1 MGREMRVEQNRSP
14 HAPISAIGGGVEFL
28 YECVMSPRQ
37 GISKSPTG
45 IDGFDDLTLGGVPT
59 GRPTL
64 VCGSAGCGKTLFAT
78 TFLIHGARDYAEPG
92 VFVTFEERPGDIVSN
107 VASLGFALDKLVDDQ
122 RIAFE
127 YVALDRSELE
137 EAGDYDLEG
146 LFLRLEAAID
156 SIGAKRVVLDTIES
170 LFSVFSNEAILRS
183 EIRRLFDWLK
193 DKGMT
198 TVITAERGDGT
209 LTRQGLE
216 EYVSDCVIL
225 LDHRVQNQVST
236 RRLRIVKYRG
246 TAHGTNEYPF
256 LIDQDGFSV
265 LPVSSLGLDHK
276 VSTDRISSG
285 IADLDD
291 MLAGGGFYRAS
302 SVLVSGVAGSGKSSI
317 AASFANA
324 ACAAGERALIFS
336 FEESADQS
344 VRNMASLGMDIG
356 RWIKSDKLRFIAT
369 RPTFYSLEMHLAV
382 MLREVIKFDPSLV
395 VLDPISSFLESGA
408 PMEVQSML
416 LRVIDFL
423 KGRGVTAIF
432 IHLMHSQDGRVQ
444 TEAGLSSLMDAW
456 ISLLNREVNG
466 EFNREL
472 YVLKA
477 RGVAHSNQVREFI
490 MSDEGISLVPPYLGE
505 NGAVTGSAR
514 KNEEAKSRRAEIRR
528 KAEVLKAQQQ
538 IRQRRRRAEVQME
551 ALQAEL
557 DADEIELN
565 ALTLGEEEYLRQA
578 EDDKIDM
585 GRSRKS

>member
-1 MGREMRVEQNRSP
+1 
-14 HAPISAIGGGVEFL
+14 
-28 YECVMSPRQ
+28 MSTPQ
-37 GISKSPTG
+37 GISKSLTG

-78 TFLIHGARDYAEPG
+78 TFLIHGARDYDEPG

-107 VASLGFALDKLVDDQ
+107 VASLGFALDKLVGDQ
-122 RIAFE
+122 KIAFE
-127 YVALDRSELE
+127 YVTLERSELE

-146 LFLRLEAAID
+146 LFLRIESAID
-156 SIGAKRVVLDTIES
+156 SIGAKRIVLDTIES
-170 LFSVFSNEAILRS
+170 LFSVFSNEAILRA

-225 LDHRVQNQVST
+225 LDHRVQNQIST

-256 LIDQDGFSV
+256 LIDEDGFSV
-265 LPVSSLGLDHK
+265 LPVSSLGLNHK
-276 VSTDRISSG
+276 VFEDRISSG

-291 MLAGGGFYRAS
+291 MLADGGFHRAS
-302 SVLVSGVAGSGKSSI
+302 SILISGVAGSGKSSV

-324 ACAAGERALIFS
+324 ACAAGERALLFS

-344 VRNMASLGMDIG
+344 VRNMRSLGIDIDQ
-356 RWIKSDKLRFIAT
+356 WIKSGKLRYIAT

-382 MLREVIKFDPSLV
+382 MLREVTRFDPGLV
-395 VLDPISSFLESGA
+395 ILDPISSFLESGDR
-408 PMEVQSML
+408 MEIQSML
-416 LRVIDFL
+416 LRVVDFL
-423 KGRGVTAIF
+423 KGRGVTAVF
-432 IHLMHSQDGRVQ
+432 THLMHGQDSVVQ
-444 TEAGLSSLMDAW
+444 TDAGLSSIMDAW
-456 ISLLNREVNG
+456 ILLLNREVNG

-472 YVLKA
+472 YLLKA
-477 RGVAHSNQVREFI
+477 RGLSHSNQVREFV
-490 MSDEGISLVPPYLGE
+490 MSDDGIKLVPPYLGE
-505 NGAVTGSAR
+505 NGALTGSAR
-514 KNEEAKSRRAEIRR
+514 KNEEAKSRQAEMRR
-528 KAEVLKAQQQ
+528 NADMSRAQQQ
-538 IRQRRRRAEVQME
+538 IQQKRRRAKAQME

-565 ALTLGEEEYLRQA
+565 AMMQN
-578 EDDKIDM
+578 EDDYRRQTADDRIEM
-585 GRSRKS
+585 ERSRKS

>member
-1 MGREMRVEQNRSP
+1 MA
-14 HAPISAIGGGVEFL
+14 AP
-28 YECVMSPRQ
+28 Q

-78 TFLIHGARDYAEPG
+78 TFLVQGARDYAEPG

-107 VASLGFALDKLVDDQ
+107 VASLGFALDKLVEDG
-122 RIAFE
+122 RIVFE
-127 YVALDRSELE
+127 HIALERSELE

-146 LFLRLEAAID
+146 LFLRLESAID

-170 LFSVFSNEAILRS
+170 LFSVFSNEAILRA

-198 TVITAERGDGT
+198 TVITAERGDGS

-256 LIDQDGFSV
+256 LIDEDGFSV
-265 LPVSSLGLDHK
+265 LPISSLGLDHK
-276 VSTDRISSG
+276 VFEDRISSG

-291 MLAGGGFYRAS
+291 MLAGGGFHRAS
-302 SVLVSGVAGSGKSSI
+302 SILISGVAGSGKSAI
-317 AASFANA
+317 AASFADA
-324 ACAAGERALIFS
+324 ACAAGGRALYFS

-344 VRNMASLGMDIG
+344 VRNMQSIGTDIG
-356 RWIKSDKLRFIAT
+356 RWIKSDKLRFFAT

-382 MLREVIKFDPSLV
+382 MLREIARFDPNLV
-395 VLDPISSFLESGA
+395 VLDPISSFLESGDR
-408 PMEVQSML
+408 MEIQSML
-416 LRVIDFL
+416 LRVVDFI
-423 KGRGVTAIF
+423 KSRGVTAVF
-432 IHLMHSQDGRVQ
+432 THLMHGQDGRVE
-444 TEAGLSSLMDAW
+444 TDAGLSSLMDAW
-456 ISLLNREVNG
+456 ILLLNREVNG

-472 YVLKA
+472 YLLKA
-477 RGVAHSNQVREFI
+477 RGLSHSNQVREFI
-490 MSDEGISLVPPYLGE
+490 MSDEGIKLAPPYLGE
-505 NGAVTGSAR
+505 SGALTGSAR
-514 KNEEAKSRRAEIRR
+514 KNEEAKSRRAEVRR
-528 KAEVLKAQQQ
+528 KADVWRVQQQ
-538 IRQRRRRAEVQME
+538 IEQKRRRAKAQME

-557 DADEIELN
+557 DADEI
-565 ALTLGEEEYLRQA
+565 ALKAMTLEEDDYLRQA
-578 EDDKIDM
+578 ADDKSDM
-585 GRSRKS
+585 ERSRKS

>member
-1 MGREMRVEQNRSP
+1 
-14 HAPISAIGGGVEFL
+14 
-28 YECVMSPRQ
+28 MSSSQ

-45 IDGFDDLTLGGVPT
+45 IDGFDELTLGGVPT

-107 VASLGFALDKLVDDQ
+107 VASLGFALDKLVESKK
-122 RIAFE
+122 IAFE

-170 LFSVFSNEAILRS
+170 LFSVFSNEAILRA

-225 LDHRVQNQVST
+225 LDHRVQNQIST

-265 LPVSSLGLDHK
+265 LPVSSLGLNHK
-276 VSTDRISSG
+276 VFEDRISSG
-285 IADLDD
+285 IADLDG
-291 MLAGGGFYRAS
+291 MLAGGGFHRAS
-302 SVLVSGVAGSGKSSI
+302 SILISGVAGSGKSAV
-317 AASFANA
+317 AACFVDA
-324 ACAAGERALIFS
+324 ACAAGDRAIIFS
-336 FEESADQS
+336 FEESADQFA
-344 VRNMASLGMDIG
+344 RNMKSIGTDIG
-356 RWIKSDKLRFIAT
+356 RWIKSDKLRYVAT

-382 MLREVIKFDPSLV
+382 MLREIIRFDPQLV
-395 VLDPISSFLESGA
+395 VLDPISAFMESGDR
-408 PMEVQSML
+408 MEIQSML

-423 KGRGVTAIF
+423 KARGVTAILT
-432 IHLMHSQDGRVQ
+432 HLMHEQDGGMR
-444 TEAGLSSLMDAW
+444 TDAGLSSLMDAW
-456 ISLLNREVNG
+456 ILLLNREVNG

-472 YVLKA
+472 YLLKA
-477 RGVAHSNQVREFI
+477 RGLSHSNQVREFI
-490 MSDEGISLVPPYLGE
+490 MSDKGITLVPPYLGE
-505 NGAVTGSAR
+505 NGALTGSAR
-514 KNEEAKSRRAEIRR
+514 KNEEAKSRRTELQRR
-528 KAEVLKAQQQ
+528 ADVSRAQQRIQ
-538 IRQRRRRAEVQME
+538 QKRRRAKAQME

-565 ALTLGEEEYLRQA
+565 AMTQEEDDYLRQA
-578 EDDKIDM
+578 ATDKSDM
-585 GRSRKS
+585 ERSRKS

>member
-1 MGREMRVEQNRSP
+1 MA
-14 HAPISAIGGGVEFL
+14 AP
-28 YECVMSPRQ
+28 Q

-78 TFLIHGARDYAEPG
+78 TFLVQGVREYSEPG
-92 VFVTFEERPGDIVSN
+92 VFVSFEERPGDIVSN
-107 VASLGFALDKLVDDQ
+107 VASLGFALDKLVEDG
-122 RIAFE
+122 RIVFE
-127 YVALDRSELE
+127 HIALERSELE

-146 LFLRLEAAID
+146 LFLRLESAID

-170 LFSVFSNEAILRS
+170 LFSVFSNEAILRA

-198 TVITAERGDGT
+198 TVITAERGDGS

-256 LIDQDGFSV
+256 LIDEDGFSV
-265 LPVSSLGLDHK
+265 LPISSLGLDHK
-276 VSTDRISSG
+276 VFEDRISSG

-291 MLAGGGFYRAS
+291 MLAGGGFHRAS
-302 SVLVSGVAGSGKSSI
+302 SILISGVAGSGKSAI
-317 AASFANA
+317 AASFADA
-324 ACAAGERALIFS
+324 ACAAGGRALYFS

-344 VRNMASLGMDIG
+344 VRNMKSIGTDIG
-356 RWIKSDKLRFIAT
+356 RWIKSDKLRFFAT

-382 MLREVIKFDPSLV
+382 MLREIARFDPNLV
-395 VLDPISSFLESGA
+395 VLDPISSFLESGDL
-408 PMEVQSML
+408 MEIQSML
-416 LRVIDFL
+416 LRVVDFI
-423 KGRGVTAIF
+423 KSRGVTAVF
-432 IHLMHSQDGRVQ
+432 THLMHGQDGRVE
-444 TEAGLSSLMDAW
+444 TDAGLSSLMDAW
-456 ISLLNREVNG
+456 ILLLNREVNG

-472 YVLKA
+472 YLLKA
-477 RGVAHSNQVREFI
+477 RGLSHSNQVREFI
-490 MSDEGISLVPPYLGE
+490 MSDEGLKLAPPYLGE
-505 NGAVTGSAR
+505 SGALTGSAR
-514 KNEEAKSRRAEIRR
+514 KNEEAKSRRAEVRR
-528 KAEVLKAQQQ
+528 KADVWRVQQQ
-538 IRQRRRRAEVQME
+538 IEQKRRRAKAQME

-557 DADEIELN
+557 DADEI
-565 ALTLGEEEYLRQA
+565 ALKAMTLEEDDYLRQA
-578 EDDKIDM
+578 ADDKSDM
-585 GRSRKS
+585 ERSRKS